1 MTMNTPAVTHH
12 TATSAN
18 STKRM
23 RASNDQATGANAMTD
38 TASRYVLPLS
48 EEEAAQEASLLKALA
63 NPTRLSILNLLKRY
77 EGKVSVLE
85 IVDKFALGQPTI
97 SHHLHILRHAGLID
111 CEKKGLWVYYY
122 LRRDSLQRVQ
132 DVITSLAE

>member
-48 EEEAAQEASLLKALA
+48 EEEAAQEAS
-63 NPTRLSILNLLKRY
+63 LLKRY

-132 DVITSLAE
+132 DVITALAE

>member
-1 MTMNTPAVTHH
+1 
-12 TATSAN
+12 
-18 STKRM
+18 
-23 RASNDQATGANAMTD
+23 MTD

-85 IVDKFALGQPTI
+85 IVEKFPLGQPTI
-97 SHHLHILRHAGLID
+97 SHHLHILRHAGLVD

-122 LRRDSLQRVQ
+122 LRRDSLKRVQ
-132 DVITSLAE
+132 DVITELVE